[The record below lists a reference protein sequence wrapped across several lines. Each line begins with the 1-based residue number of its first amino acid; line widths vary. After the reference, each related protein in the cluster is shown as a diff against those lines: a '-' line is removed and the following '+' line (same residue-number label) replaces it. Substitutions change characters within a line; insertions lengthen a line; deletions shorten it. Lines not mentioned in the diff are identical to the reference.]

1 MTTFR
6 VTRRELRLTT
16 GLVLFAYVSVHLVD
30 HAFGLVSVAVAEH
43 ALRLAVA
50 VWHSWPGTALLYGAA
65 GIHIALAF
73 VAVYERRTLRM
84 PPVQALRIALGFAMP
99 LLVIGHVAA
108 TRLATE
114 LYGLSPTY
122 TRIVWGLW
130 TSDNEGRQLALLAP
144 GWLHG
149 CLGIDFAFGRRALY
163 QRLRPALFGAALLL
177 PVLAG
182 LGFLAMGREL
192 AVLAADPAW
201 LASAEVADT
210 AQRIALGRLRDGLL
224 AGYLV
229 LIGLVFVAREIR
241 AHIERRSKSLVAI
254 AYPQRTVEVP
264 RGWSVLEASRGFG
277 IPHLSMCGGNARC
290 STCRVRVIAGAANLP
305 PPSDNERR
313 TLERIRAPADVRLAC
328 QLRPVADVAVVP
340 LLDATDAVQ
349 PGREAPPAV
358 VERDVAV
365 LFIKLVAWKAD
376 THAPQSS
383 HDVVYA
389 LDRFLAAIGNAIA
402 EAGGL
407 PGRFD
412 NEGATATFG
421 IATDLEIACRQALV
435 AAAEIER
442 GLADLNADLVREL
455 GFTADYA
462 LAIHAGPAAIGYVGY
477 GHHRART
484 AVGDT
489 VLAAQMLRDVAAAS
503 STRFVVSRAAAAA
516 AGMPTKDIDWRP
528 VAVRG
533 ARPTV
538 EITGSE
544 RAIRF
549 DSMPSNR

>member
-1 MTTFR
+1 MTPFH

-16 GLVLFAYVSVHLVD
+16 GLVLFAYLSVHLVD
-30 HAFGLVSVAVAEH
+30 HALGLVSIAVAER

-50 VWHSWPGTALLYGAA
+50 VWHSWLGTALLYGAA

-99 LLVIGHVAA
+99 LLIIGHVAA

-114 LYGLSPTY
+114 LYDLSPTY

-130 TSDNEGRQLALLAP
+130 TSDSEGRQLALLAP
-144 GWLHG
+144 GWVHG
-149 CLGIDFAFGRRALY
+149 CLGVDFAFGHRALY

-201 LASAEVADT
+201 LASAEVADS

-224 AGYLV
+224 SGYLV
-229 LIGLVFVAREIR
+229 LIGLVFAAREFR
-241 AHIERRSKSLVAI
+241 AYLERRNKSLVAI
-254 AYPQRTVEVP
+254 AYPQRSVEVP

-277 IPHLSMCGGNARC
+277 IPHMSMCGGNARC
-290 STCRVRVIAGAANLP
+290 STCRVRVISGAAHLP

-328 QLRPVADVAVVP
+328 QLRPTADVAVVP
-340 LLDATDAVQ
+340 LLDATDAVH

-358 VERDVAV
+358 IERDVAV
-365 LFIKLVAWKAD
+365 LFVKLVAWKAG

-402 EAGGL
+402 GAGGL

-412 NEGATATFG
+412 NEGAAATFG
-421 IATDLEIACRQALV
+421 ITTDLNVACRQALV
-435 AAAEIER
+435 VAAEIER
-442 GLADLNADLVREL
+442 RLSDLNADLVREL
-455 GFTADYA
+455 DFTADYTV
-462 LAIHAGPAAIGYVGY
+462 AIHAGPAAIGYVGY
-477 GHHRART
+477 GRDRAQT

-489 VLAAQMLRDVAAAS
+489 VLVAQMLRDVAAAS
-503 STRFVVSRAAAAA
+503 SMRFVVSRAAAAA
-516 AGMPTKDIDWRP
+516 TGMPTEGIDWRP
-528 VAVRG
+528 IAVGG
-533 ARPTV
+533 AGATV
-538 EITGSE
+538 EVTWSE
-544 RAIRF
+544 RAFRF
-549 DSMPSNR
+549 DSMP